1 MSREKFSAEDI
12 LLEIYFARKEVARV
26 RPNREDLIGKQIEK
40 DFPDYGRARRD
51 LTRANARARRF
62 CERRAKELASFPIE
76 YGVPDIFFDGD
87 RGVFCC
93 STCGAEGDIPREIAE
108 LEKAAHEF
116 AKKHSHKKE
125 PKK

>member
-1 MSREKFSAEDI
+1 MKSERFTAEDI
-12 LLEIYFARKEVARV
+12 LLGIYFAKKEVART
-26 RPNREDLIGKQIEK
+26 RPFKGDEERDPEDPSEEYLS
-40 DFPDYGRARRD
+40 ARKELSRW
-51 LTRANARARRF
+51 NARARRF
-62 CERRAKELASFPIE
+62 SLRREKELSSFPIE

-93 STCGAEGDIPREIAE
+93 SICGAEGDIPREIAE

-125 PKK
+125 SKK